1 MPRSFVPGAPGSPHA
16 LSALLLLSGC
26 ALAPSIQPELDRG
39 QLRTAC
45 AHLSAH
51 AYYSSQEE
59 QDEHFRQQDVLAHA
73 VARANAV
80 TVAVH
85 ALTAA
90 EVEGLL
96 KFAPP
101 ASAHYGEQVLL
112 LQVTLDGRK
121 SHVPVDIEGP
131 SLSAGQDG
139 FFWSSPYVDSDE
151 NAAARYAMVGAKPPP
166 PSQGGGV
173 GYASAGPSFRDFK
186 ALGPFALHG
195 FMLFHMMT
203 GGLLLLSDALAPRGG
218 GGGLYLTRLTR
229 QRDKDTE
236 RFAWPPPPVAARSA
250 DEAATLLRKMQ
261 DSPSVLRGCR
271 ALPGEI
277 CRVYLPLLRED
288 GKGRDPSAGSFHGEV
303 SFDQEPACKLSVYS
317 EWELPS
323 GPSLVER
330 LNRQEDAGPLLVR
343 GPRPK
348 SVSKKEQP

>member
-1 MPRSFVPGAPGSPHA
+1 MPRFLDGA
-16 LSALLLLSGC
+16 LSAVLLFAGC
-26 ALAPSIQPELDRG
+26 ATTPSIQPELDRG

-59 QDEHFRQQDVLAHA
+59 QDEHFRQQDVLARA
-73 VARANAV
+73 VASANAV

-90 EVEGLL
+90 EVERLL

-112 LQVTLDGRK
+112 LRVTLDSRK

-131 SLSAGQDG
+131 ALTAGQDE
-139 FFWSSPYVDSDE
+139 FFWSSAHVSSDE
-151 NAAARYAMVGAKPPP
+151 NTAARYAIVGAKPPP
-166 PSQGGGV
+166 PNQGGG
-173 GYASAGPSFRDFK
+173 GGFASAGPSFRDFK

-203 GGLLLLSDALAPRGG
+203 GGLLLLSDAMAPRGG

-236 RFAWPPPPVAARSA
+236 RFDWPPPPVAAQSA
-250 DEAATLLRKMQ
+250 EGTAALIRKLQ
-261 DSPSVLRGCR
+261 DSPDVLRGCR

-277 CRVYLPLLRED
+277 CQTYVPVLRED
-288 GKGRDPSAGSFHGEV
+288 GKGRAMSPGGFHSEIY
-303 SFDQEPACKLSVYS
+303 FDQEPACRLSVYTG
-317 EWELPS
+317 WELAP
-323 GPSLVER
+323 GTSLVER
-330 LNRQEDAGPLLVR
+330 LNRQEATGPLIVR
-343 GPRPK
+343 GPEPRP
-348 SVSKKEQP
+348 VSKKENR